1 MNPPGAS
8 AKTPSAG
15 IRLRAMTAEDAPE
28 LARLEAEVEE
38 SPWSE
43 GSFTD
48 SLRSGHMGLVA
59 EDPQAGVVGWAVVMR
74 VLDEAELLIIGVR
87 KSAQRRGIGGAM
99 LDECVRRLRAGG
111 CASLF
116 LEVRAGNAP
125 AAGLYRGRGFTEVG
139 RRRNYYPVKAGGRED
154 AILMR
159 LELVSGES
167 GEASE

>member
-74 VLDEAELLIIGVR
+74 ALDEAELLIIGVR

-116 LEVRAGNAP
+116 
-125 AAGLYRGRGFTEVG
+125 RGRGFTEVG

>member
-15 IRLRAMTAEDAPE
+15 IRLRAMTAEDAPA

-74 VLDEAELLIIGVR
+74 ALDEAELLIIGVK
-87 KSAQRRGIGGAM
+87 KSAQRR
-99 LDECVRRLRAGG
+99 G